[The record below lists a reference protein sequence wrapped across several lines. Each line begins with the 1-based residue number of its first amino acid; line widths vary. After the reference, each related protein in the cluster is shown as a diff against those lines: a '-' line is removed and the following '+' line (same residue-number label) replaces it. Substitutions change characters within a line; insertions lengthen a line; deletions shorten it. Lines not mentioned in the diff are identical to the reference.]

1 MRLNPLAS
9 FFVIAAVLGCAPTGA
24 VSVVVAQDAPAAEAP
39 AIEAPAAEA
48 PETETPSAEEKL
60 PDHLVRLSKTRDVWL
75 DKKRRAVIID
85 GEVCLREGQLEMF
98 ACPKGTKEH
107 ESVVS
112 LNCLPQEVHAGLL
125 ALGAKS
131 GTPVKFDPEYA
142 PATGDIVDIYILW
155 KDAEGKRHQVR
166 AQEWIKH
173 AKTQKA
179 MAFDWVFAGSGF
191 WKDEETGK
199 MHYQADGGDF
209 ICVSNF
215 PTATLDLPVES
226 SQANSEL
233 LFIAMTEVIPPKG
246 TKVRLVLI
254 PRVKAAA
261 EKPAGETPA
270 DENSTEAKSTEEKPA
285 TEKPA
290 EPKSE

>member
-1 MRLNPLAS
+1 MVRQFLMSLALL
-9 FFVIAAVLGCAPTGA
+9 AL
-24 VSVVVAQDAPAAEAP
+24 VVVVGVGATLLTAQEAVP
-39 AIEAPAAEA
+39 TTDTPA
-48 PETETPSAEEKL
+48 PETKPAEAASPAASDEPL
-60 PDHLVRLSKTRDVWL
+60 PEHLVKLSKTHDVWL

-107 ESVVS
+107 ESVIS
-112 LNCLPQEVHAGLL
+112 LNCIPETVHAGLL
-125 ALGAKS
+125 AAGAKS
-131 GTPVKFDPEYA
+131 GTPVRFDPEYVA
-142 PATGDIVDIYILW
+142 AKGDIIDIYILW
-155 KDAEGKRHQVR
+155 KDAQGERHQVK
-166 AQEWIKH
+166 AQQWIKH

-199 MHYQADGGDF
+199 QHYQANGGDF

-226 SQANSEL
+226 SQANTDL
-233 LFIAMTEVIPPKG
+233 LFTAFTENIPPKG

-254 PRVKAAA
+254 PRA
-261 EKPAGETPA
+261 KPADAAP
-270 DENSTEAKSTEEKPA
+270 EAAPEPKQPE
-285 TEKPA
+285 TEKQPA
-290 EPKSE
+290 EASK